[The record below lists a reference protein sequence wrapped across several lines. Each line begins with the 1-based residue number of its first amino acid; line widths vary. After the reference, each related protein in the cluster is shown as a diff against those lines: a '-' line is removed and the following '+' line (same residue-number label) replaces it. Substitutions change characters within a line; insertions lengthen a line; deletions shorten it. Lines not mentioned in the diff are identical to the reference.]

1 MGLGFLG
8 RGKVRRVLV
17 IGGLHVAAAS
27 LGGAV
32 VGGTL
37 GGVGSLL
44 DLSGRRLM
52 VIVPVSIY
60 AVWHALRR
68 RHARLGLQRQVP
80 QSWSRSMSPA
90 KRYFWWGVL
99 LGSGVATLIPYSGF
113 LMVLGAQ
120 VVSGVLLGAASG
132 AVYGGMRQ
140 VTMLTLLANRAN
152 WRDPD
157 RMPRLLPM
165 LAEPLRRAN
174 SVIAFAGSIALI
186 IGSWP
191 AH

>member
-17 IGGLHVAAAS
+17 IGSLHVSAAS

-44 DLSGRRLM
+44 ELSARRLI
-52 VIVPVSIY
+52 VIVPVSTY
-60 AVWHALRR
+60 VLWHALTR

-80 QSWSRSMSPA
+80 QRWSRTMSPA
-90 KRYFWWGVL
+90 KRYFWWGIL
-99 LGSGVATLIPYSGF
+99 LGSGVATLIPYSAF

-120 VVSGVLLGAASG
+120 VVSGVLLGAVSG

-152 WRDPD
+152 WQNPD
-157 RMPRLLPM
+157 RMPRLLPL
-165 LAEPLRRAN
+165 LAEPLRTAN
-174 SVIAFAGSIALI
+174 SVMTFAGSLALI